1 MKKVLRNTCLALM
14 LVLPLTACKTM
25 QGGGNAG
32 ANKYDMTYLRTQ
44 IKPGVTTS
52 DEIIGMFGQP
62 SYRDDGAKGPN
73 YWAYEEG
80 DDNALFNSALSSI
93 GLGAAGDAVSKRR
106 SLNIH
111 FTNNRVH
118 DFSVTQP

>member
-52 DEIIGMFGQP
+52 EEIISLFGQP

-73 YWAYEEG
+73 YWAYEESK
-80 DDNALFNSALSSI
+80 DNALFSSAMSSL
-93 GLGAAGDAVSKRR
+93 GLGTAGNAMSGNR

-118 DFSVTQP
+118 DFNVTQ

>member
-1 MKKVLRNTCLALM
+1 MKTLLRTTCLALM
-14 LVLPLTACKTM
+14 LALPLTACKTL
-25 QGGGNAG
+25 QGGGTSG

-52 DEIIGMFGQP
+52 EEIISLFGQP

-73 YWAYEEG
+73 YWAYEVSK
-80 DDNALFNSALSSI
+80 DNALFSSAMSSL
-93 GLGAAGDAVSKRR
+93 GLGTAGNAMSGNR

-118 DFSVTQP
+118 DFNVTQ